1 MNQNHKRH
9 YDSDSLFYLF
19 FVEIILEEYLY
30 FECATY
36 LISIKLIAPIVTI
49 IKMK

>member
-1 MNQNHKRH
+1 MILIHF
-9 YDSDSLFYLF
+9 LFI
-19 FVEIILEEYLY
+19 FVAIILEEYLY

-49 IKMK
+49 IKIK